1 MQSQLQQYLE
11 DVESLASSK
20 DKEKRIPAFAV
31 STNSTLENSIGFS
44 LMQEVNEKCID
55 FIRKIDPLN
64 GILASTSIPLI
75 VQQTKIKN
83 PEGDHEVFYDGYL
96 SEDTPLLLPY
106 QKWKQE
112 LKYGKRKKKIKF
124 ICAGV
129 RNVEADNGRKV
140 L

>member
-83 PEGDHEVFYDGYL
+83 LEGEHEVFYDGYL
-96 SEDTPLLLPY
+96 SEDTPLLLPLS
-106 QKWKQE
+106 KMEAGTKI
-112 LKYGKRKKKIKF
+112 RKKK
-124 ICAGV
+124 
-129 RNVEADNGRKV
+129 EED
-140 L
+140 